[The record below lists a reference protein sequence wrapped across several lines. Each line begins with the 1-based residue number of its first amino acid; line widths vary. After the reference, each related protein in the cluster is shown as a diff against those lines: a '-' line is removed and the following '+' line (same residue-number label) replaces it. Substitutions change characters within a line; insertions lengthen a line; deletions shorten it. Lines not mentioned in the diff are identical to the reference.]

1 MPPRKNK
8 LSKTTGS
15 GKENLHRL
23 QSRDMMKTTEAYVHN
38 VMRKSHNLIQTKQAQ
53 IKGTAPTHLIP
64 EGVKDH
70 FTSASLDDAITN
82 LRESIQMVSQNQME
96 KSFLDV
102 GMYSSNVMKNIL
114 GVEDKRSSWDVGT
127 DELLPL
133 SISATDHD
141 QPMDLRAPLPSPS
154 RSEAPIIGDLDLD
167 IDLDLLL

>member
-15 GKENLHRL
+15 GKENFHRL

-70 FTSASLDDAITN
+70 FTPASLDNAITN
-82 LRESIQMVSQNQME
+82 LRESIQMVSQN
-96 KSFLDV
+96 
-102 GMYSSNVMKNIL
+102 
-114 GVEDKRSSWDVGT
+114 
-127 DELLPL
+127 
-133 SISATDHD
+133 
-141 QPMDLRAPLPSPS
+141 
-154 RSEAPIIGDLDLD
+154 
-167 IDLDLLL
+167 